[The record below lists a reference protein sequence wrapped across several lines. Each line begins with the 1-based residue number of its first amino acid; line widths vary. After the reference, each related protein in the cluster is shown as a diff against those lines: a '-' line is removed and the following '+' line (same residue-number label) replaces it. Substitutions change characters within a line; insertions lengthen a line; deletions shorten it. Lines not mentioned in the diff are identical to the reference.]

1 VTTEVTGAVGDLA
14 VDRAQVEALRRSLGA
29 HLGMYRTA
37 AGVSQP
43 VLGQAIGRTRSMIS
57 RIEHGT
63 RTMPERLWKITD
75 EVCRAEGALIA
86 EYHRLADA
94 EQDYRAQCRAQRC
107 QVRQSQARAQVEA
120 LKASSASSQG
130 SDSVAEHGIWLGV
143 TGVEGE
149 LAEEL
154 LRVVRKLV
162 QSVGR
167 RKAVR
172 LVGYVLAVVGLSG
185 LDAEEC
191 TRLVRAVEVPRRI
204 DAKVVNNLA
213 VTLAACKRLEDKLG
227 PCEVLDSVVAEHGLV
242 RRLLEGGCPD
252 TMIKPLSLVESNI
265 ASAIGGYLVDMGHPT
280 QAMPYFA
287 RARKAGH
294 DAGSPAC
301 AAYAAINTSFAAFLR
316 ADTPTALDSAAA
328 ARSLAAR
335 TSDARLKALAEQ
347 MAAAAY
353 ALDHQYR
360 PCMAAC
366 DRAHDFLA
374 NTNGSTPDSPAYWVH
389 EGTLDSHR
397 SLFLCLLNRPNDAV
411 EAASAACTQFDRTF
425 VSEYGRC
432 QVRLGHALVLSKDIT
447 EATRVLGEAASQA
460 HLSPRLTAEL
470 HTARALMQPWNNSHA
485 VTTLDAQLEA
495 CGLLPPHHT
504 SGIRRT

>member
-1 VTTEVTGAVGDLA
+1 MTVTVGGVA
-14 VDRAQVEALRRSLGA
+14 AERVKVEGLRRSLGA
-29 HLGMYRTA
+29 HLAMYRTA

-75 EVCRAEGALIA
+75 EMCRAEGALIA

-94 EQDYRAQCRAQRC
+94 EQDYRTQCRAQRC
-107 QVRQSQARAQVEA
+107 QVRQSQAQAQVEA
-120 LKASSASSQG
+120 LKASPVPSQG
-130 SDSVAEHGIWLGV
+130 SDLVAGEGIWSGV
-143 TGVEGE
+143 TGVQGQ

-167 RKAVR
+167 RQAMR

-191 TRLVRAVEVPRRI
+191 TRLVRAVQAPRRV

-265 ASAIGGYLVDMGHPT
+265 ASAIGGYLVDMGDPT
-280 QAMPYFA
+280 QAMRYFA

-366 DRAHDFLA
+366 ARAQELLT

-432 QVRLGHALVLSKDIT
+432 QVRLGHALVLSKDVS

-470 HTARALMQPWNNSHA
+470 HTARALMQPWNNTHA

-495 CGLLPPHHT
+495 CGLLPPQHT